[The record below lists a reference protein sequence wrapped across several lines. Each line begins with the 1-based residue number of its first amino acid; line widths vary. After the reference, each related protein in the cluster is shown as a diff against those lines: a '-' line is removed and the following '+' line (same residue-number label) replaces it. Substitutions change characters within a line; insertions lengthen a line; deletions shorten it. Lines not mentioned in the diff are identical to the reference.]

1 MGKCSKNNKIIQIT
15 LDKDLLLLMDNICK
29 QLSKDKKRNIT
40 RSMFIQDILIMTL
53 NDAGKKGNKK
63 DGYDF

>member
-63 DGYDF
+63 DA